1 MDRVQGGV
9 DWRGLRKTME
19 VFVAE
24 YVGKIRR
31 IGEINDIENGTVTL
45 ATVHRQLLLHLI
57 SLLFFFLFCTVARSH
72 AGRQSLAEWSPPTPT
87 STLRFLA
94 DSHATLNLTQPRETT
109 R

>member
-72 AGRQSLAEWSPPTPT
+72 AGRQALAEWSPPTPT

-94 DSHATLNLTQPRETT
+94 GSHATLNLTQPRETT